1 MRHALQRRSGG
12 DTGKATWLVRI
23 DEFWTR
29 WETAIA
35 VTAVSLEVLSMSLW
49 VMLKGLSTPADSE
62 SGGGV
67 IFRVLLLALVLGGAA
82 RWGSRNVGASGQR
95 WAVAAGISAGIWLGR
110 RFAYVG
116 VDYTSNLLN
125 WYQQACVLTLL
136 GGLRGV
142 GTRLTLL
149 LALVGGS
156 LATARGRH
164 VVLDIGTRLMR
175 PRMRAI
181 VVVAG
186 WFVSAVVSA
195 AAAWGFL
202 DHIAIENFG
211 ATAEMTAKQKLDH
224 VRSRLEEDAFITKTQ
239 LLLDFRAAPHV
250 LLKGEAYADWMK
262 GREWNAFLSS
272 SGLMKR
278 YGRDKV
284 RPLEIAE
291 NESRAPLIVIPGRG
305 EPRGELISA
314 ANLVFPIG
322 LLVIALRFVLRAL
335 LVLSGQADTEPDEGE
350 DAEPDRDAAGP
361 AHAPLAREV

>member
-1 MRHALQRRSGG
+1 MRHALERRSS
-12 DTGKATWLVRI
+12 DARRVEWLVRI

-29 WETAIA
+29 WETSIA
-35 VTAVSLEVLSMSLW
+35 VGAVSLEVLSMALW

-67 IFRVLLLALVLGGAA
+67 IIRVLLLSLTLGVAA
-82 RWGSRNVGASGQR
+82 RWGARSASVPTGR
-95 WAVAAGISAGIWLGR
+95 WAVAAGIGAGVWLGT

-116 VDYTSNLLN
+116 VDYTSNVLN

-181 VVVAG
+181 VVVMG
-186 WFVSAVVSA
+186 WLVSALVSA
-195 AAAWGFL
+195 TAAWGFL
-202 DHIAIENFG
+202 DHIAIEDFG
-211 ATAEMTAKQKLDH
+211 ATAEMTAKQKMGQ
-224 VRSRLEEDAFITKTQ
+224 VGARLAEDAFITKTQ

-250 LLKGEAYADWMK
+250 LLKGEPYAEWLR
-262 GREWNAFLSS
+262 GREWNEFLAS
-272 SGLMKR
+272 SGLVER

-291 NESRAPLIVIPGRG
+291 SESRAPLIVIPGRG

-322 LLVIALRFVLRAL
+322 LVVIALRFLLRAL
-335 LVLSGQADTEPDEGE
+335 LVLTGQADTAPDEGE
-350 DAEPDRDAAGP
+350 DADLDRDARDP
-361 AHAPLAREV
+361 THPSLAKGV